1 MIFSLRVI
9 IKQEQ
14 YKSFNHKTHGV
25 GKKLLRKKIKNF
37 GERKRN
43 SFALLEKFLEDIEG
57 DETRI

>member
-1 MIFSLRVI
+1 MRKRTKEMIKERDRL
-9 IKQEQ
+9 
-14 YKSFNHKTHGV
+14 G
-25 GKKLLRKKIKNF
+25 KKIKNF